1 MQSDLIPTLAAAR
14 KAHQM
19 TQAQLAE
26 RAGLSRMTVQRTE
39 GGDLDPR
46 YSTLAEMA
54 RVLRP
59 GGSLLIANLNSF
71 STAGDWTAEGKAASG
86 FLIDNYLDERAEWES
101 WNGMLIRNWHRPF
114 HLYMQALLS
123 HGLRLAHFD
132 EPAPTD
138 GDAQTVARYR
148 RAPWLHIM
156 EWVRDERAP

>member
-54 RVLRP
+54 RVL
-59 GGSLLIANLNSF
+59 GWSEEETAAKQAELKQMLEQAQLIVPLFQQS
-71 STAGDWTAEGKAASG
+71 SSVGQ
-86 FLIDNYLDERAEWES
+86 
-101 WNGMLIRNWHRPF
+101 P
-114 HLYMQALLS
+114 
-123 HGLRLAHFD
+123 
-132 EPAPTD
+132 
-138 GDAQTVARYR
+138 
-148 RAPWLHIM
+148 
-156 EWVRDERAP
+156 